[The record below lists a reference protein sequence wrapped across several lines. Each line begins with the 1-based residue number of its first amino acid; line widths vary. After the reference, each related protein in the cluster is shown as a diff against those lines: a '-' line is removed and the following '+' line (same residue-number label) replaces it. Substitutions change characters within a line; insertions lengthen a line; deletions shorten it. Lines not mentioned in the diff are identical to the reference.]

1 MDLGLKNK
9 VAMVAGASKGLGFA
23 VASVLAAEG
32 ALVSMA
38 SRNTAAIQEAKARIR
53 KTANVEV
60 LACTA
65 DVTSPG
71 ALEQWRDD
79 TVREFG
85 GVDLLFVNSGGP
97 PAGTFAAL
105 TDAQWNH
112 AVELLLMSSVRLVRS
127 VLPSLRSR
135 GGGSIVF
142 STSTSVREPIENLV
156 LSNVVRATLPALAK
170 TLARELAPDH
180 IRVNSLM
187 PGRIETDRV
196 RELDA
201 GAAKKKGITEAE
213 QKAAMLAQIPLGRYG
228 DPDEY
233 ARAAVFLLSSA
244 SSYITGVTLQVD
256 GGAIKSV
263 Y

>member
-23 VASVLAAEG
+23 VASALASEG

-38 SRNTAAIQEAKARIR
+38 SRNTAAIQDARARIR
-53 KTANVEV
+53 KAANAEV
-60 LACTA
+60 FACTA
-65 DVTSPG
+65 DVTG
-71 ALEQWRDD
+71 AEAIERWRDD

-97 PAGTFAAL
+97 PAGTFATL

-112 AVELLLMSSVRLVRS
+112 AVDLLLMSSVRLVRS
-127 VLPSLRSR
+127 VLPSMRSR
-135 GGGSIVF
+135 GGGSILF
-142 STSTSVREPIENLV
+142 STSTSVKEPIENLV
-156 LSNVVRATLPALAK
+156 LSNVVRSTLPALAK
-170 TLARELAPDH
+170 SLARELAPDR

-201 GAAKKKGITEAE
+201 GVAQKKGITEAQ
-213 QKAAMLAQIPLGRYG
+213 QKAAMVAQIPLGRYG
-228 DPDEY
+228 DPAEY

-244 SSYITGVTLQVD
+244 ASYITGAALQVD
-256 GGAIKSV
+256 GGSIRSV